1 MRVGINK
8 HLNIDRPI
16 IDDPR
21 NKQSK
26 LYIIGASNKNPL
38 ELKEDSVFLWM

>member
-1 MRVGINK
+1 MGINK

-16 IDDPR
+16 DDPR

-26 LYIIGASNKNPL
+26 LDIIGASNRNLL